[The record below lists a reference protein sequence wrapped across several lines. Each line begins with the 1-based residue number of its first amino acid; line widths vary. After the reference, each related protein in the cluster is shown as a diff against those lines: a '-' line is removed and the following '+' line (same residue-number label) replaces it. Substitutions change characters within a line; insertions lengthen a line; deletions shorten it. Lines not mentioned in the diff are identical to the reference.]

1 MRFHNNIMELDSIET
16 LFHELICQN
25 YIMEY
30 SKFFSYYMN

>member
-1 MRFHNNIMELDSIET
+1 MRFHNSIMELDSIL